1 MEFREFVNL
10 YEKIQTQS
18 NPWTND
24 SIGAR
29 WQTNQATG
37 PAGAL
42 PTQVT
47 GSQWGDMPTWSGGY
61 SGTNWQKQD
70 FDLGLPNFTQT
81 GKVLHV
87 DRSKNPIRV
96 LMQNSD
102 GKTAQLYIPFDV
114 IKKMNTPPEKGR
126 TLMVTFQRRTDD
138 TSPVP
143 SKIDN
148 IKCY

>member
-1 MEFREFVNL
+1 MKFREFVNL
-10 YEKIQTQS
+10 YEKIQIQS
-18 NPWTND
+18 NPWTNQ
-24 SIGAR
+24 SASSN
-29 WQTNQATG
+29 WQTNQSTG

-47 GSQWGDMPTWSGGY
+47 GSQWGDMPMWSGGY

-87 DRSKNPIRV
+87 NRSKNPIRI
-96 LMQNSD
+96 LMQNPD
-102 GKTAQLYIPFDV
+102 GKTAKLYMPFDA

-126 TLMVTFQRRTDD
+126 TIMVTFQRRTDD

-143 SKIDN
+143 SKIQS